1 MPAEVPMATTTE
13 RRSPRP
19 LGETRR
25 WAAPGSKSAE
35 LFARAQAVMP
45 GGNTRTTVYMDPYPP
60 YAAFGEGCFV
70 TDVEGDRRL
79 DCLNNYTALIHGHAH
94 PAIVEAATRRV
105 AQGSSFPL
113 PTPEEIELAGVLCE
127 RLPSAERVRF
137 TNSGSEA
144 VMMAVKGARAFT
156 GRPKIAK
163 FEGAY
168 HGSYDYVEVSLGSTP
183 ENWGTLAA
191 PASVEYS
198 RGTPP
203 AVLAD
208 VVVLPF
214 NHAEHAVARIE
225 REASSLA
232 AVVVDPVPNRV
243 GLMPARR
250 EFLRA
255 LREVTDRH
263 GIVLIF
269 DEVISFRVG
278 YRGAQGAFGVTPDVT
293 TLGKIIGG
301 GFPVG
306 AVVGRADVMAVF
318 DPTAGPPRAPHG
330 GTFNANPVTMAAGLA
345 AMRLLTP
352 DAYARLDE
360 TGAKLR
366 ASLADCFERAGV
378 GGSVTGMGSLF
389 RLHGTGR
396 EIVDYRSARP
406 TAEEAARL
414 SRIIRRLM
422 EHGVLM
428 SITGL
433 GCLSTP
439 MGDPELESLVET
451 FAAVL
456 AMEREGTPP

>member
-1 MPAEVPMATTTE
+1 MTTTTGVK
-13 RRSPRP
+13 SPQT

-25 WAAPGSKSAE
+25 WAEPGSKSAA
-35 LFARAQAVMP
+35 LFAQAQRVMP
-45 GGNTRTTVYMDPYPP
+45 GGNTRTTVFMAPYPP
-60 YAAFGEGCFV
+60 YAASGEGCWI

-94 PAIVEAATRRV
+94 PAIVEAATRRL
-105 AQGSSFPL
+105 ARGTSFPL
-113 PTPEEIELAGVLCE
+113 PTPEEIELAALLCE
-127 RLPSAERVRF
+127 RVPSAERVRF

-144 VMMAVKGARAFT
+144 VMMAIKGARAWT

-168 HGSYDYVEVSLGSTP
+168 HGSYDYAEVSLSSSP
-183 ENWGTLAA
+183 ENWGSLGA
-191 PASVEYS
+191 PASTAYS

-203 AVLAD
+203 AVLDD

-214 NHAEHAVARIE
+214 NHAELAVARIE
-225 REASSLA
+225 REAPRLA
-232 AVVVDPVPNRV
+232 AVIVDPLPNRV
-243 GLMPARR
+243 GLMPARGD
-250 EFLRA
+250 FLRA
-255 LREVTDRH
+255 LREVTTAR
-263 GIVLIF
+263 GIALIF

-278 YRGAQGAFGVTPDVT
+278 YHGAQGVFGITPDLT

-306 AVVGRADVMAVF
+306 AVAGRAEVMAVF
-318 DPTAGPPRAPHG
+318 DPTGGSPAAPHG

-345 AMRLLTP
+345 AMRLLTAE
-352 DAYARLDE
+352 AYTRLDE
-360 TGAKLR
+360 LGAKLR
-366 ASLADCFERAGV
+366 ASLEACFRRAGV
-378 GGSVTGMGSLF
+378 PGAVTGMGSLF
-389 RLHGTGR
+389 RVHPTDR
-396 EIVDYRSARP
+396 ELVDYRSTR
-406 TAEEAARL
+406 TSSEEAVRL
-414 SRIIRRLM
+414 HRLVRRLM

-439 MGDPELESLVET
+439 MGDAELESLTET

-456 AMEREGTPP
+456 AMEREAR

>member
-1 MPAEVPMATTTE
+1 MATT
-13 RRSPRP
+13 PF
-19 LGETRR
+19 GETRR
-25 WAAPGSKSAE
+25 WVAPGSKSAE
-35 LFARAQAVMP
+35 LYARAQGVMP
-45 GGNTRTTVYMDPYPP
+45 GGNTRTTVYMAPYPP

-94 PAIVEAATRRV
+94 PAIVEAASRRI

-113 PTPEEIELAGVLCE
+113 PTPEEIELAALLCE

-168 HGSYDYVEVSLGSTP
+168 HGSYDYVEVSLGSTQ
-183 ENWGTLAA
+183 ENWGSLAA
-191 PASVEYS
+191 PASIEYS
-198 RGTPP
+198 LGTPP
-203 AVLAD
+203 SVLED

-214 NHAEHAVARIE
+214 NHPEHAVARIE
-225 REASSLA
+225 REAGQLA

-243 GLMPARR
+243 GLIPARR
-250 EFLRA
+250 EFLTA

-278 YRGAQGAFGVTPDVT
+278 HQGAQGAFRVIPDVT

-306 AVVGRADVMAVF
+306 AIAGCADVMSVF
-318 DPTAGPPRAPHG
+318 DPRGGQPRAPHG
-330 GTFNANPVTMAAGLA
+330 GTFNANPVTMAAGLV
-345 AMRLLTP
+345 AMRLLTE

-366 ASLADCFERAGV
+366 ASLAACFEREGVAG
-378 GGSVTGMGSLF
+378 GVTGMGSLF
-389 RLHGTGR
+389 RLHGTDR
-396 EIVDYRSARP
+396 EVIDYRSARV
-406 TAEEAARL
+406 TREEAARL
-414 SRIIRRLM
+414 QRIVRRLM
-422 EHGVLM
+422 EHGVLI

-439 MGDPELESLVET
+439 MGSAELESLVET

-456 AMEREGTPP
+456 AMERDPALRPGEAP